1 MNQRLL
7 AFYFKLKDR
16 TVFMRHDQMRA
27 IFSRIYQ
34 DGGWAAE
41 SVSGIGS
48 TLEATQI
55 VRRELPLILRH
66 LIAA

>member
-1 MNQRLL
+1 
-7 AFYFKLKDR
+7 
-16 TVFMRHDQMRA
+16 MRHDQMRA